1 MSVIWYY
8 ISFGVKRKKRKLD
21 AVITSVTISGHCGVV
36 TIPFDWYSNHQINQ
50 NQINMSIDHTNLQQR
65 QLILKGNANQ
75 EVMPEFVN

>member
-8 ISFGVKRKKRKLD
+8 ISLGVKRTNRKLD
-21 AVITSVTISGHCGVV
+21 AVITSVTISDHCGVV
-36 TIPFDWYSNHQINQ
+36 AIPFDWYSNHQINQ

-65 QLILKGNANQ
+65 QLILKDNANQ